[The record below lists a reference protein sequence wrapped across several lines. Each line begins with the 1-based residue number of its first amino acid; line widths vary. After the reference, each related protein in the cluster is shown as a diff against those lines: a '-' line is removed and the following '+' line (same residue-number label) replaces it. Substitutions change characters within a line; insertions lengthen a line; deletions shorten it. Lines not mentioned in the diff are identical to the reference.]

1 VKYADA
7 VVITIDETSVSDDV
21 VTVKFSATSSL
32 AAIDVADIEPTVMVG
47 MYGWDTKDYI
57 IGPHERL
64 VDDNGDGE
72 ISRSSGDDRALE
84 YGVGDDDHPRGA
96 TVSAADGSWE
106 VTVDMSTW
114 GNLIDDG
121 TVSRIEVAVMGEL
134 VDADDVELAINA
146 VSKTYDL
153 ATAEFVDYYDPI
165 TDVEGCN
172 TCHEALG
179 ITFHGPD
186 RGGSIVVC
194 RMCHITKSRGSHLE
208 LQSRS
213 IDSYVHAIH
222 SFQAYDIGDVDFTD
236 AVEATRYE
244 THVAHTMP
252 LFTIKDCEAC
262 HNEGT
267 YEVPDQSKSLPGAL
281 SATDSVDDRDIGDY
295 PIYLTGPTT
304 RACGGCHRTDLINAD
319 DAGGLEILFQHMKA
333 GGYLIAEV
341 DDYAAEL
348 GTVIDDIMYYFK

>member
-1 VKYADA
+1 
-7 VVITIDETSVSDDV
+7 
-21 VTVKFSATSSL
+21 
-32 AAIDVADIEPTVMVG
+32 
-47 MYGWDTKDYI
+47 
-57 IGPHERL
+57 
-64 VDDNGDGE
+64 
-72 ISRSSGDDRALE
+72 
-84 YGVGDDDHPRGA
+84 
-96 TVSAADGSWE
+96 
-106 VTVDMSTW
+106 MSTW

-134 VDADDVELAINA
+134 VSADDVELAINA
-146 VSKTYDL
+146 VSRTYDL
-153 ATAEFVDYYDPI
+153 VAGAFDDDYYADI
-165 TDVEGCN
+165 TDVENCN
-172 TCHEALG
+172 VCHEALG

-222 SFQAYDIGDVDFTD
+222 SFQAFDIGDVDFED
-236 AVEATRYE
+236 HVEATRYE

-252 LFTIKDCEAC
+252 LFTIKNCEAC

-267 YEVPDQSKSLPGAL
+267 YEVPDQSMSLPGAL

-295 PIYLTGPTT
+295 PIYLTGPAT
-304 RACGGCHRTDLINAD
+304 RACGGCHRADLINAD

-348 GTVIDDIMYYFK
+348 GVVIDEIMYYFK